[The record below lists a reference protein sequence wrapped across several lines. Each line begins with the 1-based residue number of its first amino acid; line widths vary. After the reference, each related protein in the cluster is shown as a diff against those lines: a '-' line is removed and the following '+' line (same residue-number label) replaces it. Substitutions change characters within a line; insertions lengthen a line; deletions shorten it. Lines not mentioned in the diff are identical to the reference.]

1 MKDTSHNILV
11 LVQEFGQGGAEKV
24 AAMVAQ
30 MLQERGRG
38 QVYFYALNRAENV
51 PVIEGV
57 ECGSLDIVPAGGIR
71 GKLQTYAARIGRLRR
86 LKQEKQIGLTISQLW
101 PVDWISALTGSER
114 KVAVMQ
120 INILNNEQ
128 NKAMVRLRPLVT
140 YIYRKFD
147 RIVVGSSNLLPELTG
162 FFRLPAG
169 KLQVIYN
176 PIDTARIDSNRAEPL
191 PYGLEAAY
199 ASGHMLVAAHRLAP
213 IKNTE
218 ALLPVLA
225 GLKGKGVK
233 LLQIGEGEE
242 KERLQRD
249 ATAAGL
255 RYTQCESGFDPEAD
269 IYFLNF
275 QKNIH
280 NLIGR
285 AAAFVFPTK
294 GEGLPLGLLE
304 ALYSGTPAL
313 VSDAPNGGVFEVLQ
327 GKGAWQPG
335 RKEVEKASGSYLM
348 PVPDAGTPETIA
360 AWQRQIEAVLAQP
373 PAERA
378 RDIEAGRARARF
390 FDKQSIQ
397 EEWYTLVDR
406 LMRDA

>member
-1 MKDTSHNILV
+1 MNTTAPNVLV

-24 AAMVAQ
+24 AAMVAE

-38 QVYFYALNRAENV
+38 KVYFYALNRAERL

-57 ECGSLDIVPAGGIR
+57 ECGSLDIVPAGGIK

-86 LKQEKQIGLTISQLW
+86 LKQQKKIGLTISQLW
-101 PVDWISALTGSER
+101 PVDWISALTGNEK

-120 INILNNEQ
+120 INILKNEQ

-147 RIVVGSSNLLPELTG
+147 RIVLGSSNLLPELTG
-162 FFRLPAG
+162 FFQLPAN
-169 KLQVIYN
+169 KLEVIYN
-176 PIDTARIDSNRAEPL
+176 PIDTARIDRNRAEPL

-199 ASGHMLVAAHRLAP
+199 AANHMLVAAHRLAP

-218 ALLPVLA
+218 SLFPVFTA
-225 GLKGKGVK
+225 FKDKGVK
-233 LLQIGEGEE
+233 LLLIGEGEE

-249 ATAAGL
+249 AAAAGL
-255 RYTQCESGFDPEAD
+255 RYTQCEEGFDASAD
-269 IYFLNF
+269 VYFLNF

-304 ALYSGTPAL
+304 ALYSGAPAL
-313 VSDAPNGGVFEVLQ
+313 VSDCANGGVFEVLQ

-335 RKEVEKASGSYLM
+335 RKQVEKASGSYLM
-348 PVPDAGTPETIA
+348 PVPDAGDTGSIA
-360 AWQRQIEAVLAQP
+360 AWQHQIETVLAQS
-373 PAERA
+373 PADRA
-378 RDIEAGRARARF
+378 RDIEAGKSRARH
-390 FDKQSIQ
+390 FDKESIRK
-397 EEWYTLVDR
+397 EWYALVDQV
-406 LMRDA
+406 LK